1 MYCVRRIILRY
12 LDLERL
18 DGWSARPNSDNDV
31 LIIWKDNPL
40 EVCLTV
46 TSLTIVADV
55 SAYGGDILQNNAIL
69 CINCDTKMVTA
80 YGIPP
85 LFPNHDIA
93 FTVVTSKRE
102 AFVRISRF
110 PIKSKKQLG
119 LNLLLGL

>member
-1 MYCVRRIILRY
+1 MLRCF
-12 LDLERL
+12 DLERL
-18 DGWSARPNSDNDV
+18 GCCSACPNGDNDV

-40 EVCLTV
+40 EVCSTV

-69 CINCDTKMVTA
+69 CINCDAKMATA
-80 YGIPP
+80 YGIPS

-102 AFVRISRF
+102 AFIRISRF
-110 PIKSKKQLG
+110 PIKSKI
-119 LNLLLGL
+119 